1 LNRQPLSSL
10 LSATETRFGSS
21 PPAAT
26 VMETA
31 SAMVDQ
37 DYRVVAVCN
46 GGRLQGLVTRG
57 DVLRYLVRTAG
68 HHKASGQISHVMT
81 KDLTVADPQM
91 PLIQALELMER
102 NRIGYLPVVDQGQ
115 LVGIVHKGQLLRGL
129 VEALQSDCR
138 HILEYI
144 EHLHQAGQ
152 D

>member
-1 LNRQPLSSL
+1 LNRPRLSSL
-10 LSATETRFGSS
+10 LSTTESRFGSS

-31 SAMVDQ
+31 SVMVDQ
-37 DYRVVAVCN
+37 DYRVVAVVK

-57 DVLRYLVRTAG
+57 DLLRYFVRTAG
-68 HHKASGQISHVMT
+68 HREASGQISHVMT
-81 KDLTVADPQM
+81 EALTVADPQM
-91 PLIQALELMER
+91 PLIQALELMDR
-102 NRIGYLPVVDQGQ
+102 NCIDYLPVVDQGR
-115 LVGIVHKGQLLRGL
+115 LMGIVPKCQLLRGL

-138 HILEYI
+138 HIQDYI